1 MKRNFL
7 ILVLLA
13 GAFSGVIGAYISHP
27 KITDVSST
35 ALGKTPATT
44 TEFTGEVK
52 PESQPQHNEVLS
64 QLEEL
69 SPAEIAVWYGT
80 DLLPITIGTTSLA
93 ASVADTPAER
103 QQGLSG
109 TPSLPSTM
117 AKLFVFE
124 KSSTWGFWMK
134 DMNYP
139 IDIIWLNEEKRVV
152 HIVSNAL
159 PSSYPNQFMPPES
172 ALYVIETKPGFVSE
186 QGITLGTTVTFDL

>member
-7 ILVLLA
+7 ILVLLV

-44 TEFTGEVK
+44 TAEFTGEVK
-52 PESQPQHNEVLS
+52 SQSQYNERLSQP
-64 QLEEL
+64 EEL
-69 SPAEIAVWYGT
+69 SPAEIAMWYGT
-80 DLLPITIGTTSLA
+80 DLLPITVGTTSLV

-139 IDIIWLNEEKRVV
+139 IDIIWLNEEKRVI

-159 PSSYPNQFMPPES
+159 PSSYPNQFMSPES